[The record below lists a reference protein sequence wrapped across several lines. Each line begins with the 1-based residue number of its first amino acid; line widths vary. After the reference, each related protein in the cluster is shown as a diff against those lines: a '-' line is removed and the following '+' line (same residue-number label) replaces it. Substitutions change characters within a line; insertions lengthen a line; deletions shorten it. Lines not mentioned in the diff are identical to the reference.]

1 MNKSWKRVIKRIA
14 VGLLIFVAL
23 LGVFATF
30 FLKDIV
36 NNQLQKQIKST
47 FGDFYQLSYEGSST
61 ALSTSGF
68 SINFER
74 VLFEADT
81 SNQLMMRKYPAIFF
95 NTDLLEITDINVIG
109 LLLNSKVAVK
119 NIEIDD
125 PKLLFYITGSGEA
138 SDSTESNTQSDNLI
152 ESIKV
157 GHISIDKGSASFI
170 FEKSRTDTLFSGK
183 DLSLEIENLG
193 LDLRSEENIVR
204 TGTLDQLAFSIKE
217 LRMSPKGSDYN
228 YGIEA
233 LKFNYKDQL
242 FQCSEFSLE
251 PVGNPAEMAANNQYR
266 KSILRI
272 KVDSLAYQSDDFKSL
287 KNLTSINGQALN
299 IMGIN
304 LIIDRDKR
312 LPLDQTVYKKLFH
325 ESLLELPIAVNL
337 DSINVSNARID
348 YRVHNA
354 SSTEPGN
361 LLLSSVDGNIT
372 NINTKD
378 LSQIE
383 AKFNGIFME
392 DGPFNLNIQLPLATP
407 HNHSYDGFI
416 GKTDFASINP
426 LIANLTKV
434 RMEEGWIERIDFDG
448 KGSEY
453 LNQGV
458 MKIAF
463 HDLKLSVTNEN
474 NKKKWIQSGLGN
486 LITRNNNRTD
496 ESETADQLEYS
507 YERPHYK
514 DHLDMYGGGLI
525 NGFALGILPKP
536 IYNLVMNN

>member
-30 FLKDIV
+30 FLKDII

-47 FGDFYQLSYEGSST
+47 FGDFYQLSYERSST

-68 SINFER
+68 SINFEK

-81 SNQLMMRKYPAIFF
+81 SNQLMMRKYPAIFL

-299 IMGIN
+299 IMGID

-354 SSTEPGN
+354 SSAEPGN

-392 DGPFNLNIQLPLATP
+392 DGPFNLNIQLQLATP
-407 HNHSYDGFI
+407 HNHSYNGFI
-416 GKTDFASINP
+416 GKTDFTSINP

>member
-47 FGDFYQLSYEGSST
+47 FGDFYQLSYERSST

-68 SINFER
+68 SINFEK

-157 GHISIDKGSASFI
+157 RHISIDKGSASFI

-251 PVGNPAEMAANNQYR
+251 PVGNPAEMAAKNQYR

-299 IMGIN
+299 IIGID

-325 ESLLELPIAVNL
+325 ESLLELPITVNL

-354 SSTEPGN
+354 SSAEPGN

-407 HNHSYDGFI
+407 HNHSYNGFI
-416 GKTDFASINP
+416 GKTDFTSINP

-525 NGFALGILPKP
+525 NGFAHGVLPKA